1 MADTDPAAQPV
12 LDLDALL
19 ASRTLL
25 MVGGKGGVG
34 KTTTASALAI
44 RAADQGRKVLL
55 VSTDPAHSLADAFNR
70 PIGNSP
76 TCLAPGPWSWTRM
89 TKSRPTWTGLAP
101 RCAALPLLTN
111 SASWTSSYASAANRP
126 ARRKPRC

>member
-1 MADTDPAAQPV
+1 MADTDTTAQPV

-76 TCLAPGPWSWTRM
+76 TCLAPGLT
-89 TKSRPTWTGLAP
+89 
-101 RCAALPLLTN
+101 ALELDPDDEVEAYLDL
-111 SASWTSSYASAANRP
+111 SLIHI
-126 ARRKPRC
+126 